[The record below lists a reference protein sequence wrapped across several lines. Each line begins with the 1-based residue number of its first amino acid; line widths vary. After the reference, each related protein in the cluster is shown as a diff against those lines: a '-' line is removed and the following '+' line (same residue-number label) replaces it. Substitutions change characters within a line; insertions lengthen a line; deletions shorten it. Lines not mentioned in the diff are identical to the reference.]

1 MFLLH
6 LVGFKNIIISNF
18 WMWCYSRIFF
28 SIKEITVV
36 VEFSSSHNK
45 DPIRVPIGPHKE
57 VFMFTSRQF
66 FPLTKQVLISSGNK
80 IMMEAELPEDVEDD
94 GRGENQTFLNQQH
107 PGNVLSRLH
116 DLREREELC
125 DVTIVVEGRAIK
137 AHRAVLAATSQYFN
151 AMFTRKMSERNQA
164 KVGNPRRFA
173 SVYACALQKPKV
185 LNKVWKCSD
194 RWPCIQSIV

>member
-1 MFLLH
+1 MCILFQ
-6 LVGFKNIIISNF
+6 N
-18 WMWCYSRIFF
+18 FF

-36 VEFSSSHNK
+36 VEFSSSPNK
-45 DPIRVPIGPHKE
+45 DPIPHQE

-66 FPLTKQVLISSGNK
+66 FPLTKQVSISSGNK

-94 GRGENQTFLNQQH
+94 GREENQTFLNQQH

-151 AMFTRKMSERNQA
+151 AMFIRKMSERNQA
-164 KVGNPRRFA
+164 KVGNPRKFA
-173 SVYACALQKPKV
+173 SVYACTLQKPKV
-185 LNKVWKCSD
+185 
-194 RWPCIQSIV
+194 